1 MTPRPTLSPPR
12 WIPALLLAALALMA
26 LALLPEGRHAASKTS
41 SDALEESDRQ
51 WLPGDHHIHSRRSE
65 NYEES
70 TDPPTPI
77 AGTDADYPIV
87 VNAMKAREYDLAWM
101 VSTDHGGPTHSAF
114 NLEHAYPE
122 IVQSRSLVPEVLQF
136 YGMEFDVP
144 GGNHASL
151 IIPQVAGEDSMLY
164 EIERRFGE
172 EEVYPE
178 PPSRDTDEKMLEALR
193 FMREFED
200 PPLVLVNHP
209 TRSGDDYGSYGGNP
223 PEQLRSWNDT
233 APQVAVGMEGAPGHQ
248 GRLAPDGTVRPD
260 GARGSYDEAPTMGGF
275 DQMTAQVGGVWD
287 SFLAE
292 GRRWW
297 ITATSDLHYN
307 WRDGGGDF
315 WPGEY
320 SKTYVYAEKTYDDVL
335 DGLRNGRVFVTL
347 GDLVTELYVTAEDS
361 DGATASIGETLSVTE
376 SESSTEITIRFWDP
390 DRPNARGETPSVRR
404 VDLILGEVTGPSSD
418 STADRNESA
427 RVVRRFTSDEWST
440 DGDYAVITHRLEP
453 PSGDYY
459 IRVRGTNTEQME
471 PEPDSLGE
479 DPWAD
484 LWFYSNPIFVERP

>member
-1 MTPRPTLSPPR
+1 
-12 WIPALLLAALALMA
+12 
-26 LALLPEGRHAASKTS
+26 
-41 SDALEESDRQ
+41 
-51 WLPGDHHIHSRRSE
+51 
-65 NYEES
+65 
-70 TDPPTPI
+70 
-77 AGTDADYPIV
+77 
-87 VNAMKAREYDLAWM
+87 
-101 VSTDHGGPTHSAF
+101 
-114 NLEHAYPE
+114 
-122 IVQSRSLVPEVLQF
+122 
-136 YGMEFDVP
+136 
-144 GGNHASL
+144 
-151 IIPQVAGEDSMLY
+151 
-164 EIERRFGE
+164 
-172 EEVYPE
+172 
-178 PPSRDTDEKMLEALR
+178 
-193 FMREFED
+193 
-200 PPLVLVNHP
+200 LVNHP

-347 GDLVTELYVTAEDS
+347 GDLITELYVTAEDS